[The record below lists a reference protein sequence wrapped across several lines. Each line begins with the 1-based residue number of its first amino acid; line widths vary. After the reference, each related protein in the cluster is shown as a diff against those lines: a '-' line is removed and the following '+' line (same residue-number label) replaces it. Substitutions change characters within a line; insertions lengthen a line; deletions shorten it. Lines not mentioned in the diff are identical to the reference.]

1 MRMPDDGTTQA
12 EAPASGAEANDV
24 AALQAE
30 NVSLRDRMMRA
41 LADTENTRRRAERT
55 AQEARQFANTDFAR
69 EVLAVADNLRRA
81 LEAAEQQASD
91 NPVDAALIEGVRA
104 TQRILDGIL
113 DRFGVRRIEAQGAPF
128 DPALHEAMM
137 ELDDASH
144 ESGTVAR
151 VMEDGYTMHD
161 RLLRPARVAVTARR
175 ADEQQPPDRAGSR
188 GSNVYVANDHP

>member
-91 NPVDAALIEGVRA
+91 KAVDAALIEGVRA
-104 TQRILDGIL
+104 TQRILEGIL

-175 ADEQQPPDRAGSR
+175 PDEPPPDRAGSR

>member
-1 MRMPDDGTTQA
+1 MPDEGSTQA
-12 EAPASGAEANDV
+12 EAPASGTDANDV

-30 NVSLRDRMMRA
+30 NVSLRDRLMRA
-41 LADTENTRRRAERT
+41 LADTENVRRRAERT

-69 EVLAVADNLRRA
+69 EVLAVADNLQRA
-81 LEAAEQQASD
+81 LTAAEQQASD
-91 NPVDAALIEGVRA
+91 GAVDAALIEGVRA
-104 TQRILDGIL
+104 TQRILERIL
-113 DRFGVRRIEAQGAPF
+113 SRSGVRRIDAQGAPF

-144 ESGTVAR
+144 EPGTVAR

-175 ADEQQPPDRAGSR
+175 PDEQPRSDRAGAR
-188 GSNVYVANDHP
+188 GSKVYVANDHP

>member
-1 MRMPDDGTTQA
+1 MPDEGSTQA

-30 NVSLRDRMMRA
+30 NVSLRDRLMRA
-41 LADTENTRRRAERT
+41 LADTENVRRRAERT

-69 EVLAVADNLRRA
+69 EVLAVADNLQRA
-81 LEAAEQQASD
+81 LTAAEQQAAD
-91 NPVDAALIEGVRA
+91 GAADASLIEGVRA
-104 TQRILDGIL
+104 TQRILERIL
-113 DRFGVRRIEAQGAPF
+113 SRSGVRRIDAQGAPF

-144 ESGTVAR
+144 EPGTVAR

-175 ADEQQPPDRAGSR
+175 PDEQQPLDRTGSR
-188 GSNVYVANDHP
+188 ASNVYVANDHP